1 MCQCSRGAN
10 DANTAQIP
18 DIGQTLLNQTG
29 PSFAT
34 SIDGMARV
42 SLVIAVIVGSSACG
56 GSRPADAPFNP
67 PVQTVVLSER
77 PAAIGVPENPIDRSI
92 RRDLNAAIAE
102 DADLRQRPISFHVV
116 NGDVSV
122 TGTVRSEDQ
131 RKKFNDLAM
140 NTAGVKSVAN
150 ALRIAE

>member
-1 MCQCSRGAN
+1 
-10 DANTAQIP
+10 
-18 DIGQTLLNQTG
+18 
-29 PSFAT
+29 
-34 SIDGMARV
+34 MARV
-42 SLVIAVIVGSSACG
+42 SLVIAVIAGSSACG
-56 GSRPADAPFNP
+56 SRAVQEPLHP
-67 PVQTVVLSER
+67 PVQAVVLSER
-77 PAAIGVPENPIDRSI
+77 PATIRVPENPIDRGI

-102 DADLRQRPISFHVV
+102 DTDLRQRAISFHVA

-122 TGTVRSEDQ
+122 TGSVRSEDE